1 MVPTHTHPG
10 TVARQD
16 DVSRAARLFTKCFPL
31 EDRAFAR
38 SVGRLFD
45 ELAVIDRPE
54 PRALEARLR
63 SAYPRVRIVP
73 RQVLPSAG
81 AAAEVLW
88 YVFRDG
94 AAQPAPL
101 EFE

>member
-1 MVPTHTHPG
+1 MVPTHAHPG
-10 TVARQD
+10 TAARQD
-16 DVSRAARLFTKCFPL
+16 DASRAARLFTKCFPL

-38 SVGRLFD
+38 SVGRLLD
-45 ELAVIDRPE
+45 ELATVDGPE

-63 SAYPRVRIVP
+63 GAYPRVRIVS
-73 RQVLPSAG
+73 RQILSNAG
-81 AAAEVLW
+81 AAAQVLW

-94 AAQPAPL
+94 SAQRAPL

>member
-1 MVPTHTHPG
+1 MVPTHAHPG
-10 TVARQD
+10 TAARQD
-16 DVSRAARLFTKCFPL
+16 DVSRAARLLTKCFPL

-38 SVGRLFD
+38 VVGHVLD
-45 ELAVIDRPE
+45 ELALIDGPE

-63 SAYPRVRIVP
+63 GAYPRVRIVS
-73 RQVLPSAG
+73 RQVLSSAG
-81 AAAEVLW
+81 AAAAVLW

-94 AAQPAPL
+94 AAPRAPL